1 MATSDF
7 DISTIIEQTPLFPL
21 QWHLKNTGQT
31 GGTPGADA
39 NILDAW
45 SIATGEGVVI
55 GIVDSSINFFHPDLN
70 DNYNSVLS
78 YGGINDG
85 ETHGTLVAGIAVGE
99 GDNDIGIIG
108 AAPDATFA
116 SLFLDFSSYNPLSH
130 KNQEI
135 DIYNNSWGPLDFQER
150 IDNLNTIE
158 NSIQE
163 GRGGLGNIYVFAAG
177 NGGLEDNVN
186 YDSLANSRYTIAVGA
201 IDHNGERSEYSTPG
215 ASLLISG
222 YSSNEN
228 VGIISTTNINDIGF
242 FPGDSIN
249 GEYDTNFG
257 GTSAAAPLV
266 SGVIALMLEANPN
279 LTWRDVQHILV
290 ETAELN
296 DPDDP
301 DWVKNGAGHDIN
313 YKYGFGG
320 IDATAAVNAAVNWET
335 VVEEVSLTSGLIN
348 VNSIIPDDNT
358 VGISSSFTIEE
369 DIDLEWV
376 EVVFDADHIWRAD
389 LEIVLTSPDGTES
402 ILAEQRDDDDGDD
415 YDNWIFTSARHW
427 GESSQGEWI
436 LNISDEKS
444 LIEGTWNS
452 WQINLYGS
460 DNLPTV
466 DIMIDD
472 ITVSEDAENQT
483 IDLSNVF
490 SDADGDEITLA
501 IQNNS
506 NSELV
511 TTTLDG
517 NDLTLDFQ
525 NNQFGTADI
534 TILATANGQSVQD
547 TFTLTVNPID
557 DAPIVA
563 NPIADVTVDE
573 DAENQTIDLSNVFED
588 IDSENIQLEVS
599 SNSNS
604 ELVTPLLN
612 GNDLTLDFLENQFGT
627 ADITISA
634 TADGQSVDDNF
645 TVTVN
650 HTPSLPLANPI
661 ADVTVDEDAANQ
673 TIDLSNVFENIDS
686 DTIQLEIAS
695 NSNSELVT
703 PLLDGN
709 DLTLDFLD
717 NQSGTADITIRATAD
732 GQSVEDTFT
741 VTVNPI
747 DDAPIVANP
756 IADLTVD
763 EDAENQI
770 IDLSNVFRDVDEDV
784 ITLTVSNNSNSQLV
798 TTTLDGNNL
807 TLDFLDNQS
816 GTADIT
822 ILATADEQ
830 SVEDTFTVTVNPID
844 DAPTVANPIDDL
856 TVDEDVENQTIDLS
870 NVFEDI
876 DSENIQLEVAS
887 NSNSE
892 LVTPL
897 LDGNDLTLDFLEN
910 QFGTADITI
919 RATADGQSVD
929 DTFTLTVNPIDDPP
943 MVANPIADVTVDED
957 ADNQIIDLSNVFE
970 DIDSENIQLE
980 IASNSNSEL
989 VTPLLDG
996 NDLTLDFLENQS
1008 GTADITIRATADG
1021 KSVEDTFTVT
1031 VNPTLETI
1039 ELFRF
1044 RNTTFETGTYVF
1056 VGAAERDAIL
1066 DNPDFNQTFEL
1077 EGDGNPAFVASTE
1090 SGDDLEGFYRLSS
1103 LDNPG
1108 TFLFVGQGEYDAI
1121 FAQDSDQRDRWERQG
1136 FDSEGNDIPEFYLYG
1151 VGANVGTAFNRFQN
1165 RANNTFLYAGPQE
1178 TEAIN
1183 SNPDFSAAF
1192 FDQGGAFE
1200 AF

>member
-573 DAENQTIDLSNVFED
+573 DADNQT
-588 IDSENIQLEVS
+588 
-599 SNSNS
+599 
-604 ELVTPLLN
+604 
-612 GNDLTLDFLENQFGT
+612 
-627 ADITISA
+627 
-634 TADGQSVDDNF
+634 
-645 TVTVN
+645 
-650 HTPSLPLANPI
+650 
-661 ADVTVDEDAANQ
+661 
-673 TIDLSNVFENIDS
+673 
-686 DTIQLEIAS
+686 
-695 NSNSELVT
+695 
-703 PLLDGN
+703 
-709 DLTLDFLD
+709 
-717 NQSGTADITIRATAD
+717 
-732 GQSVEDTFT
+732 
-741 VTVNPI
+741 
-747 DDAPIVANP
+747 
-756 IADLTVD
+756 
-763 EDAENQI
+763 
-770 IDLSNVFRDVDEDV
+770 
-784 ITLTVSNNSNSQLV
+784 
-798 TTTLDGNNL
+798 
-807 TLDFLDNQS
+807 
-816 GTADIT
+816 
-822 ILATADEQ
+822 
-830 SVEDTFTVTVNPID
+830 
-844 DAPTVANPIDDL
+844 
-856 TVDEDVENQTIDLS
+856 
-870 NVFEDI
+870 
-876 DSENIQLEVAS
+876 
-887 NSNSE
+887 
-892 LVTPL
+892 
-897 LDGNDLTLDFLEN
+897 
-910 QFGTADITI
+910 
-919 RATADGQSVD
+919 
-929 DTFTLTVNPIDDPP
+929 
-943 MVANPIADVTVDED
+943 
-957 ADNQIIDLSNVFE
+957 IDLSNVFE

>member
-7 DISTIIEQTPLFPL
+7 DILTIIEQTPLFRE

-55 GIVDSSINFFHPDLN
+55 GIIDDFVQHTHPDLN
-70 DNYNSVLS
+70 DNYSSSLSV
-78 YGGINDG
+78 GGFDFQNIFG
-85 ETHGTLVAGIAVGE
+85 LLYSATHGTLVAGIAVAE

-108 AAPDATFA
+108 SAPDATFVNLPLNLD
-116 SLFLDFSSYNPLSH
+116 SPDLFFFDFELNSYNPFSH
-130 KNQEI
+130 KNQDI
-135 DIYNNSWGPLDFQER
+135 DIYNISRGSTENFLDSSSLINDIR
-150 IDNLNTIE
+150 
-158 NSIQE
+158 NSIQQ
-163 GRGGLGNIYVFAAG
+163 GRGGLGNIYVVAAG
-177 NGGLEDNVN
+177 NDGDDEGNVN
-186 YDSLANSRYTIAVGA
+186 YQALRNSRYTIAVGA
-201 IDHNGERSEYSTPG
+201 IDHNGQQSYYSNPG

-228 VGIISTTNINDIGF
+228 LGIISTTNINDIGF

-257 GTSAAAPLV
+257 GTSAATPLV

-296 DPDDP
+296 DPNDP

-335 VVEEVSLTSGLIN
+335 VVEEVSLTSGLID
-348 VNSIIPDDNT
+348 VNSIIPDDDT

-376 EVVFDADHIWRAD
+376 EVVFDADHIERGD

-402 ILAEQRDDDDGDD
+402 ILAEQRDDEGDD
-415 YDNWIFTSARHW
+415 YDNWVFTSARHW

-444 LIEGTWNS
+444 SIEGTWNS

-534 TILATANGQSVQD
+534 TILATANGQSVED
-547 TFTLTVNPID
+547 TFTVTVNSID
-557 DAPIVA
+557 DAPTVA
-563 NPIADVTVDE
+563 NSIADVTVDE
-573 DAENQTIDLSNVFED
+573 DADNQIIDLGNVFED
-588 IDSENIQLEVS
+588 IDSENIQLE
-599 SNSNS
+599 
-604 ELVTPLLN
+604 
-612 GNDLTLDFLENQFGT
+612 
-627 ADITISA
+627 
-634 TADGQSVDDNF
+634 
-645 TVTVN
+645 
-650 HTPSLPLANPI
+650 
-661 ADVTVDEDAANQ
+661 
-673 TIDLSNVFENIDS
+673 
-686 DTIQLEIAS
+686 IAS
-695 NSNSELVT
+695 NSNSQLVT
-703 PLLDGN
+703 PLLEGN

-717 NQSGTADITIRATAD
+717 NQFGTADITIRATAD

-807 TLDFLDNQS
+807 TLDFLDNQF

-822 ILATADEQ
+822 IRAAANGQ
-830 SVEDTFTVTVNPID
+830 SVEDTFTVTVNPFDPLPI
-844 DAPTVANPIDDL
+844 VANPITDV
-856 TVDEDVENQTIDLS
+856 TVDEDAQNQIIDLS
-870 NVFEDI
+870 NVFENI
-876 DSENIQLEVAS
+876 DSDTIELEIAN
-887 NSNSE
+887 NSNPD

-897 LDGNDLTLDFLEN
+897 LNGNDLTLDFLEN
-910 QFGTADITI
+910 QFGTGAIKI

-989 VTPLLDG
+989 VTPLLEG
-996 NDLTLDFLENQS
+996 NDLTLDFLDNQS

-1021 KSVEDTFTVT
+1021 KSVDDTFTVT
-1031 VNPTLETI
+1031 VNPSLETI

-1121 FAQDSDQRDRWERQG
+1121 FAEGSDQRDRWEKQG
-1136 FDSEGNDIPEFYLYG
+1136 FDSDGTTDIPEFYLYG

-1183 SNPDFSAAF
+1183 TNPDFSAAF